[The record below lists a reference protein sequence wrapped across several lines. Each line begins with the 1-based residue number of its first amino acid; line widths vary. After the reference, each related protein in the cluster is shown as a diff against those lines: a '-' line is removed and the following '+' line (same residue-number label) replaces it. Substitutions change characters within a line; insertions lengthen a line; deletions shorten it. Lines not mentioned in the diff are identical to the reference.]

1 MNMHADQCVALYEW
15 FEGLGFL
22 SIFFDISC
30 GFITLFADPFAIGF
44 VILAALVGIIFGAL
58 PGLTAAAAIAMM
70 LPILIAYNDE
80 IGALSGL
87 VFLYVVGKSGRYG
100 GSIAAIL
107 FNTPGTAAS
116 AATMQDGYPMTQK
129 GQAGKALKTA
139 TVASAYGDYFGEI
152 VLIFGA
158 VAIATFTRKF
168 GPPENFAI
176 YLMAFVVI
184 GSVVSDSIIKGIL
197 STLFGAI
204 VGLIGED
211 IITGQFRM
219 TMGVDELESGMAL
232 VPLLIGVFV
241 ISEVIIQ
248 AEKAAKVKMI
258 DLAPEGVDDPQAHY
272 FTWAEFK
279 RCIPLMFRSSIYG
292 SLIGMMPGL
301 GSSVACFVAYGEEKR
316 KAKNKSEWGTGVVEG
331 VAAPESANNA
341 VSGPSMIPLLTLGIP
356 GSTIAAVLIGMFLVN
371 GLQPGPTIFSS
382 DTTVTYFIP
391 STSDFFEITS
401 REYIFA
407 VFAAGLV
414 GIAAYALIGYFAA
427 PFIGKAIAVL
437 PTLYLYPFIF
447 MTALAA
453 SYSSRASIWDVGFA
467 LLFGVIGYAMR
478 RTNFSAAAFII
489 AFVLTASMEEAFR
502 QSMIISDNGVFVFLN
517 FSYQGK
523 FSYAPIFLM
532 IGLGVIVLRSWST
545 YRARAKEAN
554 EAG

>member
-1 MNMHADQCVALYEW
+1 MLQDQCAGLELLYES
-15 FEGLGFL
+15 LGFL
-22 SIFFDISC
+22 SIFYDISC
-30 GFITLFADPFAIGF
+30 GFVVLFNDPFALIF
-44 VILAALVGIIFGAL
+44 VLLAAFVGIVFGAL

-80 IGALSGL
+80 IGGL
-87 VFLYVVGKSGRYG
+87 AGLAFLYVIGKSGRYG

-129 GQAGKALKTA
+129 GMAGKALKSA

-158 VAIATFTRKF
+158 VLIAAFTRQF

-184 GSVVSDSIIKGIL
+184 GSVVSDSIIKGII
-197 STLFGAI
+197 STLFGAV

-211 IITGQFRM
+211 IITGQFKM
-219 TMGVDELESGMAL
+219 TMGIDELESGMAL

-241 ISEVIIQ
+241 ISEVIVQ

-258 DLAPEGVDDPQAHY
+258 GSISDVKLRVDEDF
-272 FTWAEFK
+272 FTWSEFK

-316 KAKNKSEWGTGVVEG
+316 RAKNKDEWGTGVVEG
-331 VAAPESANNA
+331 IVAPESANNA

-371 GLQPGPTIFSS
+371 GLQPGPS
-382 DTTVTYFIP
+382 
-391 STSDFFEITS
+391 
-401 REYIFA
+401 IFA
-407 VFAAGLV
+407 EDPPLFIGGQLISPREFIFGIFAAGLV
-414 GIAAYALIGYFAA
+414 GIACYAIIGYFGAA
-427 PFIGKAIAVL
+427 FVGRIIAFL
-437 PTLYLYPFIF
+437 PTQYLYPVIF
-447 MTALAA
+447 MIAIAA

-467 LLFGVIGYAMR
+467 VLFGVIGYAMR

-502 QSMIISDNGVFVFLN
+502 QSMIISDSGFLI
-517 FSYQGK
+517 FTSFEYQGK
-523 FSYAPIFLM
+523 FSYAPIFLI
-532 IGLGVIVLRSWST
+532 IGAAVIFLRSWSVFRSRKQ
-545 YRARAKEAN
+545 Y
-554 EAG
+554 G

>member
-1 MNMHADQCVALYEW
+1 MLQNQCANLQTF
-15 FEGLGFL
+15 FENAGFL
-22 SIFFDISC
+22 SIFYDISC
-30 GFITLFADPFAIGF
+30 GFVVLFNDPYALIF
-44 VILAALVGIIFGAL
+44 VILAAIVGIVFGAL

-80 IGALSGL
+80 IGGL
-87 VFLYVVGKSGRYG
+87 AGLAFLYVIGKSGRYG

-129 GQAGKALKTA
+129 GKAGKALKSA
-139 TVASAYGDYFGEI
+139 TIASAFGDYFGEI

-158 VAIATFTRKF
+158 VSIAAFTRKF

-184 GSVVSDSIIKGIL
+184 GSVVTDSIVKGII
-197 STLFGAI
+197 STLFGAVI
-204 VGLIGED
+204 GLIGED
-211 IITGQFRM
+211 VITGQFKM

-241 ISEVIIQ
+241 ISEVIVQ
-248 AEKAAKVKMI
+248 AEKAAKIKMM
-258 DLAPEGVDDPQAHY
+258 DVAPEANLDKSEDY

-279 RCIPLMFRSSIYG
+279 RCTPLMFRSSIYG

-316 KAKNKSEWGTGVVEG
+316 RAKNKDEWGTGIVEG
-331 VAAPESANNA
+331 IVAPESANNA

-371 GLQPGPTIFSS
+371 GLQPGPTIFATEPPLFMGGQLISPRE
-382 DTTVTYFIP
+382 FI
-391 STSDFFEITS
+391 FG
-401 REYIFA
+401 
-407 VFAAGLV
+407 VFAAGLI
-414 GIAAYALIGYFAA
+414 GIAAYAIIGYFGASWV
-427 PFIGKAIAVL
+427 GKIIAYL
-437 PTLYLYPFIF
+437 PTQYLYPFIF

-478 RTNFSAAAFII
+478 RTNFSAAAFLI
-489 AFVLTASMEEAFR
+489 AFVLTSSMEEAFR
-502 QSMIISDNGVFVFLN
+502 QSMIISDTGFFI
-517 FSYQGK
+517 FTSFEYQGK

-532 IGLGVIVLRSWST
+532 IGAAVVIMRAWSSFRT
-545 YRARAKEAN
+545 PK
-554 EAG
+554 

>member
-1 MNMHADQCVALYEW
+1 MNMHANQCVGLQEW
-15 FEGLGFL
+15 FDSMGFL
-22 SIFFDISC
+22 AFFFDISC
-30 GFITLFADPFAIGF
+30 GFVTLFADPFALIF
-44 VILAALVGIIFGAL
+44 VVLAAFVGIIFGAL

-158 VAIATFTRKF
+158 VAIAAFTRKF

-197 STLFGAI
+197 STLFGGI
-204 VGLIGED
+204 IGLIGED
-211 IITGQFRM
+211 VITGQFKM
-219 TMGVDELESGMAL
+219 TMGIDELESGMAL

-248 AEKAAKVKMI
+248 AEKSAKVKMI
-258 DLAPEGVDDPQAHY
+258 DLAPKGDVDPTDHY
-272 FTWAEFK
+272 FTWPEFK
-279 RCIPLMFRSSIYG
+279 RCVPLMFRSSIYG

-316 KAKNKSEWGTGVVEG
+316 RAKNKDEWGKGVVEG

-382 DTTVTYFIP
+382 DTTVSYFVP
-391 STSDFFEITS
+391 STKDFFEITS

-414 GIAAYALIGYFAA
+414 GIAAYSLIGYFGA
-427 PFIGKAIAVL
+427 PIVGKVIALL
-437 PTLYLYPFIF
+437 PTQYLYPFIF
-447 MTALAA
+447 MTALGA

-489 AFVLTASMEEAFR
+489 AFVLTASMEESFR
-502 QSMIISDNGVFVFLN
+502 QSMIISDNGFWIFLN
-517 FSYQGK
+517 FEYQGK
-523 FSYAPIFLM
+523 FSYAPIFLLL
-532 IGLGVIVLRSWST
+532 GLAVVLLRSWST
-545 YRARAKEAN
+545 YRAQAKESH
-554 EAG
+554 

>member
-1 MNMHADQCVALYEW
+1 MLQIQCANLQTF
-15 FEGLGFL
+15 FENAGFL
-22 SIFFDISC
+22 SIFYDISC
-30 GFITLFADPFAIGF
+30 GFVVLFNDPYALIF
-44 VILAALVGIIFGAL
+44 VILAAIVGIVFGAL

-80 IGALSGL
+80 IGGL
-87 VFLYVVGKSGRYG
+87 AGLAFLYVIGKSGRYG

-129 GQAGKALKTA
+129 GKAGKALKSA
-139 TVASAYGDYFGEI
+139 TIASAFGDYFGEI

-158 VAIATFTRKF
+158 VSIAAFTRKF

-184 GSVVSDSIIKGIL
+184 GSVVTDSIVKGII
-197 STLFGAI
+197 STLFGAVI
-204 VGLIGED
+204 GLIGED
-211 IITGQFRM
+211 VITGQFKM

-241 ISEVIIQ
+241 ISEVIVQ
-248 AEKAAKVKMI
+248 AEKAAKIKMM
-258 DLAPEGVDDPQAHY
+258 DVAPEANLDKSEDY

-279 RCIPLMFRSSIYG
+279 RCTPLMFRSSIYG

-316 KAKNKSEWGTGVVEG
+316 RAKNKDEWGTGIVEG
-331 VAAPESANNA
+331 IVAPESANNA

-371 GLQPGPTIFSS
+371 GLQPGPTIFATEPPLFMGGQLISPRE
-382 DTTVTYFIP
+382 FI
-391 STSDFFEITS
+391 FG
-401 REYIFA
+401 
-407 VFAAGLV
+407 VFAAGLI
-414 GIAAYALIGYFAA
+414 GIAAYAIIGYFGASWV
-427 PFIGKAIAVL
+427 GKIIAYL
-437 PTLYLYPFIF
+437 PTQYLYPFIF

-489 AFVLTASMEEAFR
+489 AFVLTSSMEEAFR
-502 QSMIISDNGVFVFLN
+502 QSMIISDTGFFI
-517 FSYQGK
+517 FTSFEYQGK

-532 IGLGVIVLRSWST
+532 IGAAVVIMRAWSSFRT
-545 YRARAKEAN
+545 PK
-554 EAG
+554 